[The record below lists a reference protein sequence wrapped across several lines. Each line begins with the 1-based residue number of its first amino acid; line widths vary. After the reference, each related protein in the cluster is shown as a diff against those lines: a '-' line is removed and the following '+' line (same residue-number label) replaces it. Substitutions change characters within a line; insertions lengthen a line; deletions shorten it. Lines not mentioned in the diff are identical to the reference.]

1 MGVHQKDGVLFN
13 VLFKFKV
20 DQIDE
25 SRNFTLMCKN
35 LTPAGLN
42 LRQSGL
48 PLVQAVRSSGPGGV
62 VKGVTNWKQVGGSV
76 VYFRDDLVPDVNTI
90 VRDLQKH
97 GACAAFVAVEP
108 SVEVTIPVFV
118 LDGAQFKEIAGLKK
132 ANATVSLTPSKE
144 SSLDLVPTENYGG
157 IESSVEK
164 NGSLKTK
171 EQTSNNHVSE
181 IAHDISLHYSDICTD
196 KLFLTYYSGNVRS
209 TQFWRSLHCVDGMH
223 S

>member
-1 MGVHQKDGVLFN
+1 MGVHQKDDVLFH

-25 SRNFTLMCKN
+25 SRSFTLMCKN

-42 LRQSGL
+42 LRQSDL
-48 PLVQAVRSSGPGGV
+48 PLVQAVRFSGPGGV
-62 VKGVTNWKQVGGSV
+62 VKGVSNWKQVGGSV

-90 VRDLQKH
+90 VTALQKH

-118 LDGAQFKEIAGLKK
+118 LDGAQFKEIAGMKK
-132 ANATVSLTPSKE
+132 ANATVSFTPSKE
-144 SSLDLVPTENYGG
+144 SPLDLVPTENYGG

-164 NGSLKTK
+164 SGSLKTK
-171 EQTSNNHVSE
+171 DQTSNHVSD
-181 IAHDISLHYSDICTD
+181 IALDISLRYSDICTD
-196 KLFLTYYSGNVRS
+196 KLFLTHYSGHVRS
-209 TQFWRSLHCVDGMH
+209 TQFWSSLHCADGMH